1 MDSLS
6 FKDLVGSKVLILGE
20 SGSGKTAVL
29 ARLLEE
35 AVLLEF
41 ANSIT
46 LIDLAPA
53 RHGNIGGK
61 VTDYTRVAGKVRYL
75 TDHDIKPPR
84 VIGKSREE
92 VLRLANHNMKIGNR
106 LLKDYENSPTATL
119 MINDLTIYLHSGDL
133 GDVLR
138 CIEMASTFIATAY
151 GGSRL
156 SDDKGSGVAERERQ
170 LVEELAKIMGKV
182 VRLPL
187 SLNMP
192 TLKNS
197 GRAQDRS
204 RK

>member
-1 MDSLS
+1 M
-6 FKDLVGSKVLILGE
+6 ILGE

-29 ARLLEE
+29 AKLLEE
-35 AVLLEF
+35 AVSLQSV
-41 ANSIT
+41 NSIT
-46 LIDLAPA
+46 MIDLAPT

-61 VTDYTRVAGKVRYL
+61 LTDYTAVAAKICYV

-84 VIGKSREE
+84 VIGKSRAE
-92 VLRLANHNMKIGNR
+92 VLRLAKHNMKIAK
-106 LLKDYENSPTATL
+106 LMLKDYEKSPTATL

-151 GGSRL
+151 SGTRL
-156 SDDKGSGVAERERQ
+156 SDDKGSGVTERETR
-170 LVEELAKIMGKV
+170 LVEELAKTMDKV

-187 SLNMP
+187 SLNLP
-192 TLKNS
+192 TLRDS
-197 GRAQDRS
+197 GHAQDRP

>member
-6 FKDLVGSKVLILGE
+6 FKGLIGSKVLILGE

-35 AVLLEF
+35 AVSLEF

-46 LIDLAPA
+46 LIDFAPA
-53 RHGNIGGK
+53 RYGNIGGK
-61 VTDYTRVAGKVRYL
+61 VTDYTGIAGKARYL

-92 VLRLANHNMKIGNR
+92 VLRLADHNMKIGK
-106 LLKDYENSPTATL
+106 LMLKDYEKSPAATL

-151 GGSRL
+151 SGTRL
-156 SDDKGSGVAERERQ
+156 SDDKGSGVTERETR
-170 LVEELAKIMGKV
+170 LVEELAKTMDKV

-187 SLNMP
+187 SLNLP
-192 TLKNS
+192 TLRDS
-197 GRAQDRS
+197 GHAQDRP